1 MKLTNNNNK
10 GLRTIEAARATCI
23 SHSDVFD
30 ISFRPVF
37 WYQSLDFHVDYEYL
51 VIGFS
56 NSY

>member
-10 GLRTIEAARATCI
+10 GLRTIEAARATYI

-37 WYQSLDFHVDYEYL
+37 GINH
-51 VIGFS
+51 
-56 NSY
+56 